1 MWPAQRIRC
10 DASMLTFGC
19 RLRPLMSFESL
30 LLALFAKKAVELS
43 GYFVVIKD
51 GAYNR
56 RLGSSSM
63 VPEEVSK
70 GDNSVLLFKVGIC
83 RLVSSLRCQISPH
96 LARGR
101 AATRLL
107 APALIGCSSPKRA
120 FI

>member
-1 MWPAQRIRC
+1 M
-10 DASMLTFGC
+10 
-19 RLRPLMSFESL
+19 RLDR
-30 LLALFAKKAVELS
+30 LAERKDKEVIEGSGVDELRVVAARVIANKAVELL

-51 GAYNR
+51 GAYDR
-56 RLGSSSM
+56 CLGSSSM

-83 RLVSSLRCQISPH
+83 TLVSSLRCQISPH

-107 APALIGCSSPKRA
+107 APTLINCNSPKRA